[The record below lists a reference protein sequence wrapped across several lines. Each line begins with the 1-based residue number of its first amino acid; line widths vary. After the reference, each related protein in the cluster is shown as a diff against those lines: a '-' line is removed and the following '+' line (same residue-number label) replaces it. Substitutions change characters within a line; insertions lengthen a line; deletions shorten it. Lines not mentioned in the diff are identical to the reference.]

1 MLSAHTPP
9 RGSQPLK
16 PLKPLKAAL
25 MRQHLFL
32 IFYILDV
39 ISLFS
44 FLRGQVCE
52 WSTCSFWF
60 DTVPA
65 MTMVHKSTDIKHF
78 CEHGGIY

>member
-9 RGSQPLK
+9 RGSQ

-44 FLRGQVCE
+44 FLRGQV
-52 WSTCSFWF
+52 
-60 DTVPA
+60 
-65 MTMVHKSTDIKHF
+65 
-78 CEHGGIY
+78 